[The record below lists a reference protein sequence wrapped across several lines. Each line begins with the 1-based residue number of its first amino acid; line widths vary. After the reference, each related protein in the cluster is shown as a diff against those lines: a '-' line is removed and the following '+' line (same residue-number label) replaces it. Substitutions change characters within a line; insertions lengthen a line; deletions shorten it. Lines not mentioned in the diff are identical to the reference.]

1 MERAEI
7 LSKLSELLGEVIDD
21 DDLVLE
27 ESTTADEVED
37 WDSLAHVKYIIA
49 IESEFGIRFDV
60 KEIGQAA
67 NVGEMVD
74 LIVGKL

>member
-1 MERAEI
+1 MERTDI

-21 DDLVLE
+21 DELQLA

-49 IESEFGIRFDV
+49 IEAEFGIRFDV
-60 KEIGQAA
+60 QEIGKAA

-74 LIVGKL
+74 LIVGKI